1 MGKLS
6 TALKLTQSI
15 RTKTFELGGH
25 TFKVVV
31 PLNKELE
38 DVTQRIIN
46 VPKEEVA
53 ARLEK
58 MTKSLTEVKL
68 DNVEVTD
75 DDVIVDGISTKETVV
90 SILQMERKITEYFKF
105 LVPEAGNWDDLTYAD
120 IDEDFPLQV
129 QFEVLEKI
137 TEAIQPGYKD
147 ARKN

>member
-1 MGKLS
+1 MSKLS

-68 DNVEVTD
+68 DNDTWLCLYTGEVFC
-75 DDVIVDGISTKETVV
+75 K
-90 SILQMERKITEYFKF
+90 
-105 LVPEAGNWDDLTYAD
+105 
-120 IDEDFPLQV
+120 
-129 QFEVLEKI
+129 
-137 TEAIQPGYKD
+137 
-147 ARKN
+147 